1 MNSTATHNNF
11 VVEIDSH
18 SQINQPNMTAK
29 RDFCK
34 IYSPKKFK
42 LRPKDDI

>member
-18 SQINQPNMTAK
+18 SQINQPNMAAK
-29 RDFCK
+29 GDFYK
-34 IYSPKKFK
+34 ISSPKKSK
-42 LRPKDDI
+42 LRPRDDI